1 MNVLILGLGNIL
13 LTDEG
18 VGVRIAEMAA
28 ERLPL
33 PPGVEVVDGGT
44 TGMDLL
50 DALAGRDHVIV
61 TDAVKTGAPP
71 GTVIRLTGDEVPAF
85 FRQRISPHQLALSD
99 VLASLRLA
107 GDPPKAVTIIGVVP
121 RNLSLGLELTAET
134 KAAAEKALDLVA
146 EELAAIGVLPRAA

>member
-1 MNVLILGLGNIL
+1 MNVVILGLGNIL

-28 ERLPL
+28 ERLAL

-50 DALAGRDHVIV
+50 DTLADRDHVIV

-71 GTVIRLTGDEVPAF
+71 GTVVRLTGDQVPAF
-85 FRQRISPHQLALSD
+85 FRQRMSPHQLALSD
-99 VLASLRLA
+99 VLATLKLA
-107 GDPPKAVTIIGVVP
+107 EAAPKTVTVIGVVP
-121 RNLSLGLELTAET
+121 RNLSLGLELTPETAE
-134 KAAAEKALDLVA
+134 AAEKALDLLRD
-146 EELAAIGVLPRAA
+146 ELASLGVLPQAA